1 MTRSS
6 LIITFLMGCLAILL
20 WMIVNTPDI
29 EPPWPKTV
37 QGFSFQPFRDDQS
50 AEKGEFPTEQQI
62 DSDLA
67 LLASRATTVR
77 TYSVAGTLGAIPAL
91 AAKHGLNVALGAW
104 ISNIPAANEK
114 ELTDLVRVYK
124 ENHQNII
131 RVLVGN
137 ETLFRT
143 EQTADEMINHI
154 ERVKKSVWAPISTAE
169 PYHIWLQNPE
179 LVKHVDYIAVHL
191 LPYWEGVPIEN
202 AVDYVVNL
210 HTELQDAYPDKPIV
224 ISEVGWP
231 SNGRTTQ
238 GAVAS
243 LTNQAKFLRRF
254 LAVAEE
260 KNYSYYLMEAFD
272 QRWKEAI
279 EGEAGSHWG
288 VFNTNRQA
296 KFEFTEPVVR
306 IPQWQGLAAI
316 SIVLSMGI
324 LLLLFRDSG
333 GLNTS
338 GQGFLA
344 VIVYAMT
351 TFAVWLIYDFS
362 LRYMSATSVFV
373 SIVLFMAAL
382 GALAVI
388 LAEAHEWAEAVW
400 TKRWRRMPAEIGSGD
415 PSYRPMVSI
424 HVPAYNEPPEMLNQT
439 LDRLA
444 ELNYPNFEV
453 LVIDN
458 NTKDAAVWQ
467 PVEAHC
473 RLLGSRFRFFH
484 VDPLAGFKAGAL
496 NFALRETAAEAE
508 IVAVI
513 DSDYLVDKNWLDAMV
528 PQFIQ
533 PNMAI
538 VQAPQ
543 DYRDGAEN
551 AFKAM
556 ANAEYRGFFNIGMV
570 TRNERNAIIQHGTMT
585 LVRRSTLDE
594 VGGWSEWCITEDA
607 ELGLRIFE
615 KGYDATYLPHSFGQG
630 LIPDTF
636 MDFKKQRFRWAY
648 GAVIILRHHMMKLIG
663 LEPSRLTAGQRY
675 HFWAGWL
682 PWFADGINL
691 FFNFLAIGWSLGMLF
706 FPEHINPPH
715 ILFAILPIS
724 LFCFKSL
731 KMFFLYHRRV
741 EASIRQS
748 IAAGLA
754 GLALS
759 HTIALAMLTGFFTS
773 KIGFFRTP
781 KNAKANALLRA
792 LGDAR
797 EELLFALAL
806 GGMAAT
812 ILLLREDGGMLDIRI
827 WATVLIIQCVP
838 YTAAVIVSLISGMP
852 QLSSRLIGVMGP
864 LQFDRS
870 AAQPNTTTTT
880 STKVS

>member
-6 LIITFLMGCLAILL
+6 IIITFLMGCLAILL

-37 QGFSFQPFRDDQS
+37 QGFSFQPFHDDQS
-50 AEKGEFPTEQQI
+50 AEKNEFPTEKQI

-67 LLASRATTVR
+67 LLATTANTVR
-77 TYSVAGTLGAIPAL
+77 TYSVAGTLGSIPAL
-91 AAKHGLNVALGAW
+91 AGKHGLNVALGAW
-104 ISNIPAANEK
+104 ISNIPEANEK
-114 ELTDLVRVYK
+114 EITNLIRVYK

-131 RVLVGN
+131 RVIVGN

-143 EQTADEMINHI
+143 EQTAQEMIAHI

-191 LPYWEGVPIEN
+191 LPYWVGVPIEN

-210 HTELQDAYPDKPIV
+210 HTELQNTYPDKPIV

-231 SNGRTTQ
+231 SNGRTQQ

-254 LAVAEE
+254 LTVAEE
-260 KNYSYYLMEAFD
+260 KGYSYYLMEAFD

-288 VFNTNRQA
+288 VFDTNRQA

-324 LLLLFRDSG
+324 LLLMFRDSG
-333 GLNTS
+333 GLNVS

-362 LRYMSATSVFV
+362 LRYMTATSVLV

-400 TKRWRRMPAEIGSGD
+400 TKRWRRMPAEVGKGD
-415 PSYRPMVSI
+415 PSFQPMVSI
-424 HVPAYNEPPEMLNQT
+424 HVPAYNEPPEMLNKT
-439 LDRLA
+439 LDLLA
-444 ELNYPNFEV
+444 QLDYPNFEV

-458 NTKDAAVWQ
+458 NTKDPAVWQ

-473 RLLGSRFRFFH
+473 RQLGSRFRFFH

-496 NFALRETAAEAE
+496 NFALRETAAAAE

-513 DSDYLVDKNWLDAMV
+513 DSDYLVDKNWLEALV

-556 ANAEYRGFFNIGMV
+556 CNAEYRGFFNIGMI

-585 LVRRSTLDE
+585 LVRRSALDE

-663 LEPSRLTAGQRY
+663 LEPTRLTAGQRY

-691 FFNFLAIGWSLGMLF
+691 FFNFLAIGWSLGMLY
-706 FPEHINPPH
+706 FPKHINPPH

-759 HTIALAMLTGFFTS
+759 HTIAQAMLTGFFTS

-781 KNAKANALLRA
+781 KKAKANALLRA

-806 GGMAAT
+806 GGLAAAV
-812 ILLLREDGGMLDIRI
+812 ILLRKDGGMLDIRI
-827 WATVLIIQCVP
+827 WATVLMIQCVP

-852 QLSSRLIGVMGP
+852 KLSSRLIGVMRP
-864 LQFDRS
+864 LQFGES
-870 AAQPNTTTTT
+870 AAQPTTTTT
-880 STKVS
+880 KIS